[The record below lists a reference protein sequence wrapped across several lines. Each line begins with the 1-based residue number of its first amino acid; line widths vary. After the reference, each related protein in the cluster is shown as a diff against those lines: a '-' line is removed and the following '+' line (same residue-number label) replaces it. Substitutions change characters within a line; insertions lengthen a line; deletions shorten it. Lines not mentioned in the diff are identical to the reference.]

1 MMKPISQ
8 WIDRHLDPSIR
19 SDPELYSQVNIALIL
34 AIPLAGSCLLGCLL
48 AYFHPALQEEFP
60 FPVLP
65 LMGAQLTLILSSIGL
80 FRQKWVYKSLY
91 LIVGLVSIQIIYS
104 AYLLGGLNNVSLM
117 WFPVI
122 PIVAG
127 VLAGNR
133 SALTMALICL
143 ATLTC
148 FWYLSHTGHQ
158 FPHISPPP
166 SLIWILSGGGAT
178 VLSAAIVHHVTK
190 QNNER
195 RTAYEAEIAR
205 RTTVEQSLRHAQQRL
220 RMAKTAA
227 EAGSEAKGT
236 FLAQISHE
244 IRNPL
249 TAIMGGIDL
258 LALPAEPPVTEA
270 RMELLRRSANTLFE
284 LVEDVL
290 DYSKIVQR
298 KIEIIPTDIDVVEL
312 INEIE
317 RSYRPRAIETGIGL
331 LLEVAPTTPA
341 TIWIDAIRVRQVL
354 VNLIDNAFKFTTEGS
369 ITIEVSPN
377 VDEDGT
383 PVLTF
388 GVEDTGIGIP
398 ETFDGHLFEP
408 YKQAERSTTERYGG
422 TGLGLPIC
430 YHLVTLMN
438 GQLGF
443 ETEVGVGSRFWF
455 SLPIEQQATDHK
467 TQDHSANKHP
477 IKAKVLLVENDPLN
491 RQIVGE
497 LIESLG
503 HTVTLAD
510 GGAAGVNQ
518 YQNEQPDLVL
528 MDIQM
533 PGMNGIDATRQI
545 RQWEDEQ
552 EQSHVPILAMTAD
565 LEIQQISN
573 YGTAGMNG
581 LLSKPVNRDKLEE
594 AIQGWAVRRGVEHS
608 S

>member
-8 WIDRHLDPSIR
+8 WIDRHIDPSIR
-19 SDPELYSQVNIALIL
+19 SDPELYPQVNIALIL
-34 AIPLAGSCLLGCLL
+34 AIPLAGSAFLGCLL

-65 LMGAQLTLILSSIGL
+65 FMGAQLTLILSSIGL
-80 FRQKWVYKSLY
+80 FRQEWVYKSLY
-91 LIVGLVSIQIIYS
+91 LIVGLVGIQIIYS

-127 VLAGNR
+127 ILTGTR

-148 FWYLSHTGHQ
+148 FWYLSQTGHQ
-158 FPHISPPP
+158 FPHITPPP
-166 SLIWILSGGGAT
+166 SLVWILSGGGAT
-178 VLSAAIVHHVTK
+178 VLSAAIVHHMTK
-190 QNNER
+190 QNNEKR
-195 RTAYEAEIAR
+195 IGYEAEIAR
-205 RTTVEQSLRHAQQRL
+205 QTKVEQSLRHAQQRL

-227 EAGSEAKGT
+227 VAGSEAKGT
-236 FLAQISHE
+236 FLAQISHD

-258 LALPAEPPVTEA
+258 LALPADPAVTKS
-270 RMELLRRSANTLFE
+270 RMELLRRSANTLLE

-298 KIEIIPTDIDVVEL
+298 KIEFNPTDIDVVHLIREL
-312 INEIE
+312 E
-317 RSYRPRAIETGIGL
+317 RTYRPRAIETGIEL
-331 LLEVAPTTPA
+331 LLEVAPTVPT
-341 TIWIDAIRVRQVL
+341 TIFIDAIRVRQVL

-377 VDEDGT
+377 IDEDGT

-388 GVEDTGIGIP
+388 GIEDTGIGIP
-398 ETFDGHLFEP
+398 GTYYSHLFEP
-408 YKQAERSTTERYGG
+408 YKQAEQSTTEKYGG

-438 GQLGF
+438 GKLGF
-443 ETEVGVGSRFWF
+443 ETEEGEGSRFWF
-455 SLPIEQQATDHK
+455 SLPIEQQSTDHK
-467 TQDHSANKHP
+467 TQDHSAKKLP

-503 HTVTLAD
+503 HTVTVAD
-510 GGAAGVNQ
+510 GGAAGVHQ
-518 YQNEQPDLVL
+518 YQDEQPDLVL

-573 YGTAGMNG
+573 YGVAGMNG
-581 LLSKPVNRDKLEE
+581 LLSKPVNREKLEE
-594 AIQGWAVRRGVEHS
+594 AIQGWAVRREVEHS